1 MMEIL
6 LAGIVLV
13 VYSTWMCALFTRIE
27 RKLDRIAA
35 VGRTINRKEDSSMAL
50 GQVILEK
57 VTAQTTLVASV
68 KALVEGLVAQETIP
82 ADVAAQI
89 LATLDGNT
97 AELEAAL
104 AAGVPPV
111 PPTP

>member
-1 MMEIL
+1 MEIVF
-6 LAGIVLV
+6 AGLVLV
-13 VYSTWMCALFTRIE
+13 VYSTWMCSLLTRIE
-27 RKLDRIAA
+27 RKLDLIAA
-35 VGRTINRKEDSSMAL
+35 TGRKLIHKEDRTMAL
-50 GQVILEK
+50 GQQILDK

-97 AELEAAL
+97 AELEAAI
-104 AAGVPPV
+104 AAGVAPV